1 MSNSPFVSIKNSI
14 TTQLLVVVFSL
25 YVIFAITVTV
35 THMIAEYYNTKQGI
49 KEDLITFQE
58 TFEQGLATQVY
69 NFDDQ
74 AVSGILRGMIKIPV
88 IEGVT
93 VTNLVDDKSS
103 FGLVIDAQGSATTIS
118 EDGSRQPKKNS
129 LFFSKLISHAF
140 TLYHID
146 ETGQKHEAGTCVI
159 YSSEGVVF
167 NKVRYGFIFIL
178 ANAVLKTIALW
189 LIFLYMGRK
198 ILSHPLSELTSRVE
212 EIDLD
217 RVKDQSISIKTKG
230 RNELKILEEVFN
242 SMLQNLDA
250 ARTKR
255 DEYAQGLKEN
265 QDCLEKIVDERTNE
279 LLTAKLQLIE
289 AEKMAALGQLVV
301 GVAHEINTPMGICV
315 TSTSLL
321 QDLTQELENNHQKDA
336 ISNKEFE
343 CYISKNKEITD
354 IIMNNVRRTAD
365 LAERFQGVAIN
376 QSGEQKQ
383 VFKLRPFIDD
393 VCLSLSSTLRRHNHS
408 IEISCD
414 HDIKTEGY
422 PIAFTLVI
430 SNLIMNSITHG
441 FKGKEGKNIN
451 IEVNEN
457 EKNILIT
464 YRDNG
469 VGIEK
474 ENISK
479 LFEPFFTTNMGAN
492 SGLGMHIIYNII
504 TQQFEGHIQCNSEV
518 NEGVT
523 FTISIPRVI
532 KEANVI

>member
-1 MSNSPFVSIKNSI
+1 VFVSKLSFVPLKNSI

-25 YVIFAITVTV
+25 YVIFAVTVTV
-35 THMIAEYYNTKQGI
+35 THMIAEYYNTKEGV

-93 VTNLVDDKSS
+93 VNNLVGEESGI
-103 FGLVIDAQGSATTIS
+103 GLVIDAMGAATTIS
-118 EDGSRQPKKNS
+118 EDGSRQPKNDS

-146 ETGQKHEAGTCVI
+146 EMGNKHESGTCVI

-167 NKVRYGFIFIL
+167 QKVRYGFIFIL

-198 ILSHPLSELTSRVE
+198 ILSRPLSELTRRVE

-217 RVKDQSISIKTKG
+217 RVKDQNISIITKG
-230 RNELKILEEVFN
+230 RNELRILEEVFN
-242 SMLQNLDA
+242 SMLQKLDS

-265 QDCLEKIVDERTNE
+265 QDCLEKMVDERTSE
-279 LLTAKLQLIE
+279 LLAAKLQLIE

-321 QDLTQELENNHQKDA
+321 QDLTHELEKNHQKDA
-336 ISNKEFE
+336 ISKKEFE
-343 CYISKNKEITD
+343 CYLAQNKEITE
-354 IIMNNVRRTAD
+354 IIMSNIRRTAN

-383 VFKLRPFIDD
+383 VFKLKPYIED
-393 VCLSLSSTLRRHNHS
+393 VCLSLSSNLIRHKHG
-408 IEISCD
+408 IEVNCNQEIEA
-414 HDIKTEGY
+414 KGY

-441 FKGKEGKNIN
+441 FKGKDGKNIS

-457 EKNILIT
+457 EKSILII
-464 YRDNG
+464 YKDNG
-469 VGIEK
+469 IGIEK

-479 LFEPFFTTNMGAN
+479 LFEPFFTTNMGSN

-504 TQQFEGHIQCNSEV
+504 TKQFGGDIQCESEV
-518 NEGVT
+518 NKGVM
-523 FTISIPRVI
+523 FTISIPRIVTI
-532 KEANVI
+532 N

>member
-1 MSNSPFVSIKNSI
+1 
-14 TTQLLVVVFSL
+14 
-25 YVIFAITVTV
+25 
-35 THMIAEYYNTKQGI
+35 MIAEYYNTKKGV

-69 NFDDQ
+69 NFDDL
-74 AVSGILRGMIKIPV
+74 AVSGILRGMTKIPV

-93 VTNLVDDKSS
+93 VKNLVGEESS
-103 FGLVIDAQGSATTIS
+103 IGLVTDAKGATTTIS
-118 EDGSRQPKKNS
+118 EDGSRQSEKNS

-146 ETGQKHEAGTCVI
+146 ETGNKHEAGTCVI

-167 NKVRYGFIFIL
+167 QKVRYGFIFIL

-198 ILSHPLSELTSRVE
+198 ILSHPLSELTRRVE

-217 RVKDQSISIKTKG
+217 RVKDQNIIIKTKG
-230 RNELKILEEVFN
+230 RNELRILEEVFN
-242 SMLQNLDA
+242 SMLQNLDS

-265 QDCLEKIVDERTNE
+265 QDCLEKMVDERTSE
-279 LLTAKLQLIE
+279 LLTAKLQLLE

-301 GVAHEINTPMGICV
+301 GVAHEINTPMGVCV

-321 QDLTQELENNHQKDA
+321 QDLTKQLEKSNQKNT
-336 ISNKEFE
+336 ISKKEFE
-343 CYISKNKEITD
+343 CYLSKNKEITE
-354 IIMNNVRRTAD
+354 IIMKNIHRTAS
-365 LAERFQGVAIN
+365 LAERFKGVAIN

-383 VFKLRPFIDD
+383 VFKLKPCIDE
-393 VCLSLSSTLRRHNHS
+393 VCLSLSSNLKQHS
-408 IEISCD
+408 HCIEVSCNQE
-414 HDIKTEGY
+414 IETEGY

-441 FKGKEGKNIN
+441 FKGQEGKNIN

-457 EKNILIT
+457 EKNILII
-464 YRDNG
+464 YKDD
-469 VGIEK
+469 GIGIKK

-479 LFEPFFTTNMGAN
+479 LFEPFFTTNMGTHA
-492 SGLGMHIIYNII
+492 GLGMHIIYNII
-504 TQQFEGHIQCNSEV
+504 TQQFKGNLQCKSEA
-518 NEGVT
+518 NKGVI
-523 FTISIPRVI
+523 FTISIPRI
-532 KEANVI
+532 ITRS

>member
-1 MSNSPFVSIKNSI
+1 
-14 TTQLLVVVFSL
+14 
-25 YVIFAITVTV
+25 
-35 THMIAEYYNTKQGI
+35 MIAEYYNTKKGV

-93 VTNLVDDKSS
+93 VNNLVGVESS
-103 FGLVIDAQGSATTIS
+103 IGLVVDAKGAATIIS
-118 EDGSRQPKKNS
+118 EDGSHQPKKKS
-129 LFFSKLISHAF
+129 LFFSQLISHAF

-146 ETGQKHEAGTCVI
+146 ETGNKHEAGTCVI
-159 YSSEGVVF
+159 YSSESVVF
-167 NKVRYGFIFIL
+167 IKVRYGFIFIL

-189 LIFLYMGRK
+189 LIFLYIGQK
-198 ILSHPLSELTSRVE
+198 ILSHPLSELTRRVK

-217 RVKDQSISIKTKG
+217 RVKDQNISIKTKG

-242 SMLQNLDA
+242 SMLQNLDS
-250 ARTKR
+250 ARAKR
-255 DEYAQGLKEN
+255 DEFAQGLKEN
-265 QDCLEKIVDERTNE
+265 QECLEKMVDERTNE

-289 AEKMAALGQLVV
+289 TEKMAALGQLVI
-301 GVAHEINTPMGICV
+301 GVAHEINTPMGICI

-321 QDLTQELENNHQKDA
+321 QDLTQELEKNHQKDA
-336 ISNKEFE
+336 ISKKEFE
-343 CYISKNKEITD
+343 CYLSKNKEITE
-354 IIMNNVRRTAD
+354 IIMNNIRRTAN

-383 VFKLRPFIDD
+383 IFKLKPYIDD
-393 VCLSLSSTLRRHNHS
+393 VCLSLSSNLKQYNHC
-408 IEISCD
+408 IEISCNQE
-414 HDIKTEGY
+414 IEAEGY

-441 FKGKEGKNIN
+441 FKDKEGKKIN
-451 IEVNEN
+451 IEVNES
-457 EKNILIT
+457 EENILII
-464 YRDNG
+464 YKDNG
-469 VGIEK
+469 IGIEK

-479 LFEPFFTTNMGAN
+479 LFEPFFTTNMGGN

-504 TQQFEGHIQCNSEV
+504 TQQFEGYIQCKSEV
-518 NEGVT
+518 NKGVI
-523 FTISIPRVI
+523 FTISIPRI
-532 KEANVI
+532 STRK

>member
-1 MSNSPFVSIKNSI
+1 
-14 TTQLLVVVFSL
+14 
-25 YVIFAITVTV
+25 
-35 THMIAEYYNTKQGI
+35 MIAEYYNTKKGV

-69 NFDDQ
+69 NFDDL

-93 VTNLVDDKSS
+93 VNNLVDEESS
-103 FGLVIDAQGSATTIS
+103 IGLIIDSKGAATS
-118 EDGSRQPKKNS
+118 VSDDGSRQPPQS
-129 LFFSKLISHAF
+129 SFFFSKLISHAF
-140 TLYHID
+140 TLYHVD
-146 ETGQKHEAGTCVI
+146 ETGNKHEAGTCVI

-167 NKVRYGFIFIL
+167 QKVRYGFIFIL

-198 ILSHPLSELTSRVE
+198 ILSHPLSELTRRVE

-217 RVKDQSISIKTKG
+217 RVKDQSISIETKG
-230 RNELKILEEVFN
+230 RNEIKILEEVFN
-242 SMLQNLDA
+242 SMLQNLDS

-265 QDCLEKIVDERTNE
+265 QDGLERVVDERTSE

-289 AEKMAALGQLVV
+289 TEKMAALGQLVV
-301 GVAHEINTPMGICV
+301 GIAHEINTPMGICV

-321 QDLTQELENNHQKDA
+321 QDLTKELEKSHKKGA
-336 ISNKEFE
+336 ISKKEFE
-343 CYISKNKEITD
+343 CYLSRNEEITE
-354 IIMNNVRRTAD
+354 IIMNNIRRTAN

-383 VFKLRPFIDD
+383 VFKLKPYIDD
-393 VCLSLSSTLRRHNHS
+393 ACLSLSSNLKQQNHC
-408 IEISCD
+408 IEVSC
-414 HDIKTEGY
+414 HQEIETEGY

-441 FKGKEGKNIN
+441 FKGREGKNIN
-451 IEVNEN
+451 IEVNKN
-457 EKNILIT
+457 EDSILIIYT
-464 YRDNG
+464 DNG
-469 VGIEK
+469 NGIEK
-474 ENISK
+474 ENIRK

-504 TQQFEGHIQCNSEV
+504 TQQFGGNIECNSEV
-518 NEGVT
+518 NKGVI
-523 FTISIPRVI
+523 FTISIPRMI
-532 KEANVI
+532 TRK

>member
-1 MSNSPFVSIKNSI
+1 MSNSSFVPIKNSI

-25 YVIFAITVTV
+25 YVIFAITVTL
-35 THMIAEYYNTKQGI
+35 THMIAEYYNTKKGV

-93 VTNLVDDKSS
+93 VNNLVGVESS
-103 FGLVIDAQGSATTIS
+103 IGLVVDAKGAATIIS
-118 EDGSRQPKKNS
+118 EDGSHQPKKKS
-129 LFFSKLISHAF
+129 LFFSQLISHAF

-146 ETGQKHEAGTCVI
+146 ETGNKHEAGTCVI
-159 YSSEGVVF
+159 YSSESVVF
-167 NKVRYGFIFIL
+167 IKVRYGFIFIL

-189 LIFLYMGRK
+189 LIFLYIGQK
-198 ILSHPLSELTSRVE
+198 ILSHPLSELTRRVK

-217 RVKDQSISIKTKG
+217 RVKDQNISIKTKG

-242 SMLQNLDA
+242 SMLQNLDS
-250 ARTKR
+250 ARAKR
-255 DEYAQGLKEN
+255 DEFAQGLKEN
-265 QDCLEKIVDERTNE
+265 QECLEKMVDERTNE

-289 AEKMAALGQLVV
+289 TEKMAALGQLVI
-301 GVAHEINTPMGICV
+301 GVAHEINTPMGICI

-321 QDLTQELENNHQKDA
+321 QDLTQELEKNHQKDA
-336 ISNKEFE
+336 ISKKEFE
-343 CYISKNKEITD
+343 CYLSKNKEITE
-354 IIMNNVRRTAD
+354 IIMNNIRRTAN

-383 VFKLRPFIDD
+383 IFKLKPYIDD
-393 VCLSLSSTLRRHNHS
+393 VCLSLSSNLKQYNHC
-408 IEISCD
+408 IEISCNQE
-414 HDIKTEGY
+414 IEAEGY

-441 FKGKEGKNIN
+441 FKDKEGKKIN
-451 IEVNEN
+451 IEVNES
-457 EKNILIT
+457 EENILII
-464 YRDNG
+464 YKDNG
-469 VGIEK
+469 IGIEK

-479 LFEPFFTTNMGAN
+479 LFEPFFTTNMGGN

-504 TQQFEGHIQCNSEV
+504 TQQFEGYIQCKSEV
-518 NEGVT
+518 NKGVI
-523 FTISIPRVI
+523 FTISIPRI
-532 KEANVI
+532 STRK

>member
-1 MSNSPFVSIKNSI
+1 
-14 TTQLLVVVFSL
+14 
-25 YVIFAITVTV
+25 
-35 THMIAEYYNTKQGI
+35 MIAEYYNTKKGV

-93 VTNLVDDKSS
+93 VKNLVGEESS
-103 FGLVIDAQGSATTIS
+103 IGLVTDSNDVATNIS
-118 EDGSRQPKKNS
+118 EDGRRKSKKNS
-129 LFFSKLISHAF
+129 LFFSNLIIHAF

-146 ETGQKHEAGTCVI
+146 ETGNKHEAGTCVI

-167 NKVRYGFIFIL
+167 QKVRYGFVFIL
-178 ANAVLKTIALW
+178 ANAVLKTVALW

-198 ILSHPLSELTSRVE
+198 ILSHPLSELTRRVE

-217 RVKDQSISIKTKG
+217 RVKDQNISIKTKG
-230 RNELKILEEVFN
+230 RNELRILEEVFN
-242 SMLQNLDA
+242 SMLQKLDA

-265 QDCLEKIVDERTNE
+265 QGSLEKMVDERTSE

-301 GVAHEINTPMGICV
+301 GVAHEINTPMGVCV

-321 QDLTQELENNHQKDA
+321 QDLTQELEKNHQKGD
-336 ISNKEFE
+336 ISKKEFDR
-343 CYISKNKEITD
+343 YLSQNKEITE
-354 IIMNNVRRTAD
+354 IIMNNILRTAN
-365 LAERFQGVAIN
+365 LAVRFKGVAIN

-383 VFKLRPFIDD
+383 VFKLKPCIDE
-393 VCLSLSSTLRRHNHS
+393 VCFSLSSDLKQHNHC
-408 IEISCD
+408 IDVNCNQEIGA
-414 HDIKTEGY
+414 EGY

-430 SNLIMNSITHG
+430 SNLVMNSISHG
-441 FKGKEGKNIN
+441 FKDKEGKNIN

-457 EKNILIT
+457 EKNILII
-464 YRDNG
+464 YKDNG
-469 VGIEK
+469 SGIEK
-474 ENISK
+474 GNISK

-504 TQQFEGHIQCNSEV
+504 TQQFGGDIQCESEV
-518 NEGVT
+518 NKGVM
-523 FTISIPRVI
+523 FTISIPRIVTI
-532 KEANVI
+532 N

>member
-1 MSNSPFVSIKNSI
+1 
-14 TTQLLVVVFSL
+14 
-25 YVIFAITVTV
+25 
-35 THMIAEYYNTKQGI
+35 MIAEYYNTKKSV

-74 AVSGILRGMIKIPV
+74 AVSGMLRGMIKIPV

-93 VTNLVDDKSS
+93 IKNLVDEESS
-103 FGLVIDAQGSATTIS
+103 IGLVIDAKGAATNIS
-118 EDGSRQPKKNS
+118 EDGSRQPKKSS
-129 LFFSKLISHAF
+129 LIFSKLISHEF
-140 TLYHID
+140 ILYHID
-146 ETGQKHEAGTCVI
+146 EAGNKHEAGTCVI

-167 NKVRYGFIFIL
+167 QKVRYGFIFIL

-198 ILSHPLSELTSRVE
+198 ILSNPLSELTRSVE
-212 EIDLD
+212 QIDLD
-217 RVKDQSISIKTKG
+217 RVKDQNISIKTKG
-230 RNELKILEEVFN
+230 RNEFKVLEEVFN
-242 SMLQNLDA
+242 SMLQNLDS

-265 QDCLEKIVDERTNE
+265 QNCLENMVEVRTNE

-289 AEKMAALGQLVV
+289 AEKMTALGQLVV

-321 QDLTQELENNHQKDA
+321 QDLTLELEKSHQKDTV
-336 ISNKEFE
+336 SNEDFE
-343 CYISKNKEITD
+343 SYLAKNKELTA
-354 IIMNNVRRTAD
+354 IIMNNIRRTANLTD
-365 LAERFQGVAIN
+365 RFQRVAIN

-383 VFKLRPFIDD
+383 IFKLKSYLDD
-393 VCLSLSSTLRRHNHS
+393 VCLSLSSNLKQHDHS
-408 IEISCD
+408 IEISCNQK
-414 HDIKTEGY
+414 IETEGY

-430 SNLIMNSITHG
+430 SDLILNSITHG
-441 FKGKEGKNIN
+441 FNGEEGKKIT

-457 EKNILIT
+457 ENNILII
-464 YRDNG
+464 YKDNG
-469 VGIEK
+469 CGIEK

-504 TQQFEGHIQCNSEV
+504 TQQFGGEIHCESEV
-518 NEGVT
+518 NKGVM
-523 FTISIPRVI
+523 FIISIPRIVTI
-532 KEANVI
+532 N

>member
-1 MSNSPFVSIKNSI
+1 MSKSSFVSIKNSI

-35 THMIAEYYNTKQGI
+35 THMIAEYYNAKKGI

-93 VTNLVDDKSS
+93 VKNLVDEESS
-103 FGLVIDAQGSATTIS
+103 IGLVINSKGAATNIS
-118 EDGSRQPKKNS
+118 ENGSHQPQINN
-129 LFFSKLISHAF
+129 LFFSKLISHEF
-140 TLYHID
+140 MLYHVD
-146 ETGQKHEAGTCVI
+146 EAGNKHEAGTCVI

-167 NKVRYGFIFIL
+167 QKVRYGFIFIL

-198 ILSHPLSELTSRVE
+198 IFSRPLSELTRRVE

-217 RVKDQSISIKTKG
+217 RVKDQNINIKTKG

-242 SMLQNLDA
+242 SMLQKLDS

-265 QDCLEKIVDERTNE
+265 QDGLEKMVDERTSE

-301 GVAHEINTPMGICV
+301 GVAHEINTPMGVCV
-315 TSTSLL
+315 TSISLL
-321 QDLTQELENNHQKDA
+321 QDLTQQLEKNFQKDTVFKKELE
-336 ISNKEFE
+336 
-343 CYISKNKEITD
+343 CYLSENKEITE
-354 IIMNNVRRTAD
+354 IIMNNIRRTAN
-365 LAERFQGVAIN
+365 LAERFKGVAIN

-383 VFKLRPFIDD
+383 AFKLKPCIDE
-393 VCLSLSSTLRRHNHS
+393 VCFSLSSNLKQHNHC
-408 IEISCD
+408 IEVSCNQE
-414 HDIKTEGY
+414 IETEGY

-430 SNLIMNSITHG
+430 SNLIMNSIAHG
-441 FKGKEGKNIN
+441 FKGKQGGDIS
-451 IEVNEN
+451 IEVNES
-457 EKNILIT
+457 EKNILII
-464 YRDNG
+464 YSDNG
-469 VGIEK
+469 IGIKK
-474 ENISK
+474 ENIRK
-479 LFEPFFTTNMGAN
+479 LFEPFFTTNMGTN

-504 TQQFEGHIQCNSEV
+504 TQQFKGDIQCESYENK
-518 NEGVT
+518 GVI
-523 FTISIPRVI
+523 FTISIPRI
-532 KEANVI
+532 ITKN